1 MEEEEHVDRIAL
13 GETQLGGGASQGT
26 ARDALTDLAD
36 DAIYHESLSFASV

>member
-26 ARDALTDLAD
+26 AQDALPELAD
-36 DAIYHESLSFASV
+36 DAISRKSFF